1 MAIDMDIV
9 NAAMV
14 RHRSPD
20 ELAAANA
27 ANALNKTELGQDDFL
42 TLMITQLKNQDP
54 MKPLDGTAFIAQLA
68 QFGAVSGIQEMQTS
82 METLAASLRSTQALN
97 GASLVGREILAPTD
111 SITHTEGVSVSGEVE
126 VPEGVSTVEIRITDS
141 AGEVVRQMTVPAT
154 DDIARFTW
162 DGLRD
167 NGAAAGSGDYA
178 IEAIGRIG
186 AESESLNVLMSGR
199 VSSVSID
206 ANGAGLTLNTG
217 ALGPISM
224 ADVRRVM

>member
-1 MAIDMDIV
+1 MSTTDPITQY
-9 NAAMV
+9 AAQTQA
-14 RHRSPD
+14 S
-20 ELAAANA
+20 LAAAQSKKS
-27 ANALNKTELGQDDFL
+27 ANNLGIDEFL
-42 TLMITQLKNQDP
+42 TLMTTQLKNQDP

-97 GASLVGREILAPTD
+97 GASLVGREILAPTN

-126 VPEGVSTVEIRITDS
+126 VPDGIETIEVRITDS

-154 DDIARFTW
+154 NNLSTFTW

-167 NGAAAGSGDYA
+167 NGVTAGSGKYE

-186 AESESLNVLMSGR
+186 AESGSLNILMSGR

-217 ALGPISM
+217 ALGPVSM

>member
-1 MAIDMDIV
+1 MSTTDPIAQY
-9 NAAMV
+9 AAQTQA
-14 RHRSPD
+14 S
-20 ELAAANA
+20 LAAAQTKKS
-27 ANALNKTELGQDDFL
+27 ANNLGIDEFL
-42 TLMITQLKNQDP
+42 TLMTTQLKNQDP

-68 QFGAVSGIQEMQTS
+68 QFGTVSGIQEMQTS

-111 SITHTEGVSVSGEVE
+111 SIIHTEGVSVSGEIE
-126 VPEGVSTVEIRITDS
+126 VPEGVSTVDIRITDS

-167 NGAAAGSGDYA
+167 NGVAAGSGEYA
-178 IEAIGRIG
+178 IEAIGSIG
-186 AESESLNVLMSGR
+186 AESESLSVLLSGR

-217 ALGPISM
+217 ALGPVSM

>member
-1 MAIDMDIV
+1 MSITDPIAQY
-9 NAAMV
+9 AAQTQA
-14 RHRSPD
+14 S
-20 ELAAANA
+20 LAAAQTKKS
-27 ANALNKTELGQDDFL
+27 ANNLGIDEFL
-42 TLMITQLKNQDP
+42 TLMTTQLKNQDP

-111 SITHTEGVSVSGEVE
+111 SISHTEGVSVSGEVE
-126 VPEGVSTVEIRITDS
+126 VPDGVSTVDIRITDS
-141 AGEVVRQMTVPAT
+141 AGEVVRQMSVPAT
-154 DDIARFTW
+154 NDIARFTW

-167 NGAAAGSGDYA
+167 NGAAAGSGDYE

-217 ALGPISM
+217 ALGPVSM

>member
-1 MAIDMDIV
+1 MSTTDPITQY
-9 NAAMV
+9 AAQTQA
-14 RHRSPD
+14 S
-20 ELAAANA
+20 LAAAQSKKS
-27 ANALNKTELGQDDFL
+27 ANNLGIDEFL
-42 TLMITQLKNQDP
+42 TLMTTQLKNQDP

-68 QFGAVSGIQEMQTS
+68 QFGAVSGIQQMQTS

-111 SITHTEGVSVSGEVE
+111 LINHTEGVSVRGEVE
-126 VPEGVSTVEIRITDS
+126 VPEGMANVEVRITDS
-141 AGEVVRQMTVPAT
+141 AGEVVRQMIVPASNN
-154 DDIARFTW
+154 IAGFTW

-167 NGAAAGSGDYA
+167 NGAAAGSGDYS

-186 AESESLNVLMSGR
+186 SESESLNILMSGR

-217 ALGPISM
+217 ALGAVSM